1 MLSNK
6 LVQWSQ
12 IVIAAYVIIIAFSE
26 YILPLV
32 TYQIYQ
38 DQFMRLSIECDQAM
52 HNEMAIR
59 DLSIRHAVPNKLVTS
74 AAVELAVCH
83 QYDKLRKKMLIL
95 GVSEERLSLLGLEA
109 LESERIPVSRMVEPH
124 RMPRF

>member
-12 IVIAAYVIIIAFSE
+12 IAIAAYVIIIAFSE

-38 DQFMRLSIECDQAM
+38 DQFMRLSLECDQAM

-74 AAVELAVCH
+74 ATVELAVCH